1 MLLEILYHSK
11 DIFVCLYCFL
21 PLAAYSLQF
30 PEIVTP
36 CTQQIVK
43 VIKNVLAPIG
53 GLEESCLM
61 YIGHW
66 VSTLIRIGVV
76 QGEAQQQIV
85 LLLASRLA
93 KAKMSSTAKVS

>member
-1 MLLEILYHSK
+1 M
-11 DIFVCLYCFL
+11 
-21 PLAAYSLQF
+21 
-30 PEIVTP
+30 
-36 CTQQIVK
+36 
-43 VIKNVLAPIG
+43 LAPIG

-93 KAKMSSTAKVS
+93 KAKMSSTAKVSLLVDSLYRA